1 MGEKDLTEKILEEHD
16 DVFADIVNALLF
28 GGREVIKPEELTA
41 KSSLSAYKADG
52 KIRELERDTAKM
64 WRNSDVRIA
73 CIGIENQTKV
83 DRDMPLRVLAYD
95 GTEYRSQL
103 LKEND
108 CIVRYPV
115 VTLVLYFGYEHRW
128 NKPLSLTDTLDI
140 PEEFKPFVSDYRINL
155 FEIAYL
161 TDEQLELFKS
171 DFKVVA
177 DYFVQMRKLHEQGKA
192 EEYVPNPQKLRHVQ
206 NVLQM
211 MSAFTGDKRFEEA
224 YNERLPNERV
234 SNMCEALDR
243 AFGRAEAKGIAKG
256 IAEGIAI
263 GRADSN
269 FELLLSLVKEHYI
282 TVEVAAEKAGMTVEE
297 FKKKGEL
304 D

>member
-243 AFGRAEAKGIAKG
+243 AFERVEAK
-256 IAEGIAI
+256 
-263 GRADSN
+263 RT